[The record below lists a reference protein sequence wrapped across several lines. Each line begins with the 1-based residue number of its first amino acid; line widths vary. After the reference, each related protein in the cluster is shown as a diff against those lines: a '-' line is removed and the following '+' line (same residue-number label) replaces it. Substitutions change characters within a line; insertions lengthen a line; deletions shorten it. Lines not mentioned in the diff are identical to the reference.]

1 MSASAKKLW
10 LIAYDIRDP
19 QRLRE
24 IHRYLKKRGAHLQY
38 SVFAVECN
46 DFQMRDLLADLA
58 LTIDNTQDDVRA
70 YHIPAHCKVWLL
82 GGQTLP
88 KGIELHGT
96 KVMKLLKMHNHDYG
110 LFE

>member
-10 LIAYDIRDP
+10 LIAYDICDP

-24 IHRYLKKRGAHLQY
+24 VHRYLKKRGAHLQY
-38 SVFAVECN
+38 SVFAVEYN
-46 DFQMRDLLADLA
+46 DFQMRDLLADLD
-58 LTIDNTQDDVRA
+58 LIIDNTQDDVRA

-82 GGQTLP
+82 GSQSLP
-88 KGIELHGT
+88 RGIELHGT
-96 KVMKLLKMHNHDYG
+96 RALKLLQKHDWNHG